1 MKKNNVKKLAVTSA
15 QAVSERMTPRAAAF
29 LQKFGGIVVIPIIVL
44 LCLAPFASGQTS
56 TGGAITVTVTDPA
69 GATVP
74 GAALELR
81 EIETN
86 DIRKAETQTNG
97 TYTFQNLIFGTYRL
111 SVTKAG
117 FQTELFEAVQ
127 VQTARV
133 TDINAILKVGGTT
146 QTVQVL
152 DTAAPL
158 VEADSSVLGDT
169 IDTKQVTNL
178 PMLSRNVMQLAF
190 LVPGW
195 SSTGGPQ
202 STAGTW
208 NNMPGGA
215 VVSADFDG
223 TPGISNRFRSGGFA
237 YGTTGVQPRI
247 EDVAEMSIQTAQL
260 DLSGIGTSAMGI
272 HIVTRHGTNEF
283 HGRLFEDFRNTD
295 LNANSWLNNAR
306 SLPRTIIKL
315 NDFGG
320 SLGGPIIKNKLFIF
334 GTWAQSLQPTT
345 TVATANVLSQSAQQ
359 GLFQYKDTS
368 GNLKTVDL
376 LQMAGAAGYPSTVLG
391 LQSSQ
396 FSKINGVLNQG
407 TLTPTSDPNISTFS
421 FLNASNS
428 TIYYPTVRADYNVSE
443 KLRVNL
449 SYGMTKTVRP
459 GTNAPVFP
467 GGIDTVDHT
476 SSNSKNQLA
485 GFGVDWTIRP
495 NMINQ
500 FHAGYMYQYS
510 VFDPENNGLD
520 LTKVIEQSWSYGTS
534 LYTSAIY
541 PRQFISSFYPL
552 LTLNDSFTWQ
562 RGKHSFVFG
571 GAVFHEQDH
580 YWNGPAGYP
589 NETLGISAQDPISSV
604 FTSGLAGVSNTNL
617 TNAENLYAELTGRVS
632 AAGIAGGGRPL
643 NPKTKQYD
651 PFGAYILDEAQASAG
666 FWAQD
671 RWKIKPNLT
680 LNYGVRFDIV
690 GDDHDVAGGYTAFR
704 TVADLWGP
712 TTVGQIFAPG
722 ALNGVQN
729 PQIQGTVHVYK
740 TAYEPSPAI
749 ALAWSPNSDKGF
761 LGSLLG
767 KDKTVIRVGYS
778 LRHYQEGAQNFW
790 AFATN
795 GGQIIFQQGSLTSNP
810 TPAVG
815 NFTPGSITV
824 GQALPP
830 YFLTPTAYAPS
841 LPASS
846 LFGSTFYGM
855 NPNIGQPYVEQ
866 WNFGIQRQLG
876 SGSAIEVRYVG
887 NLSLHQWL
895 SYNLNEYNT
904 TTNGFTTQFIAAQ
917 NNLKINQANGKG
929 ASFANNGLAGQSPL
943 PIFEAAFGTAT
954 SNFTNGTFITDLNTG
969 QAGLFARSI
978 AQNATF
984 LCNMVGSANLQPG
997 CTAKGNP
1004 NAPGAGYPINFFQV
1018 NPIATGAQAN
1028 YLDSAGSSNY
1038 NALQIDFRQRLN
1050 HGMEFN
1056 VNYTWSHS
1064 LGIAAQNQIQGQGN
1078 NIYYTAHDFRL
1089 NYSPMLFDIRQ
1100 VVHASGT
1107 YDLPFGMRQ
1116 RFLNQNRMM
1125 DYIVG
1130 GWTLGTIIAIQGGSP
1145 MIMSGG
1151 YDTLNFSDS
1160 GVVLNNGLT
1169 VQQLQ
1174 SSVGQYKSGNPW
1186 VYGLNPSSYIASN
1199 GIAAASALSPNT
1211 TPGTYAYRPFLY
1223 GPGWY
1228 NIDLS
1233 INKSIP
1239 IREKLHFTFQ
1249 AELLNA
1255 TNHPTFNFGS
1265 NGNSLSLQQTSFGQ
1279 MTGGATSP
1287 RVIELRAN
1295 IVF

>member
-1 MKKNNVKKLAVTSA
+1 MML
-15 QAVSERMTPRAAAF
+15 RAAIV
-29 LQKFGGIVVIPIIVL
+29 LQKFGARLFIPIILL
-44 LCLAPFASGQTS
+44 LCLVAGASHSAAQTS

-74 GAALELR
+74 GASLELR
-81 EIETN
+81 NAETN
-86 DIRKAETQTNG
+86 DLHKAETQSNG
-97 TYTFQNLIFGTYRL
+97 TYTFPNLLFGTYRL
-111 SVTKAG
+111 TITKAG
-117 FQTELFEAVQ
+117 FQTDLFAEVQ
-127 VQTARV
+127 VQTARI
-133 TDINAILKVGGTT
+133 TDVNASLKVGGTT
-146 QTVQVL
+146 QTVQVT

-158 VEADSSVLGDT
+158 VEADSSVLSDT

-195 SSTGGPQ
+195 SSSGGPQ
-202 STAGTW
+202 STTGTW

-215 VVSADFDG
+215 VVAADFDG

-237 YGTTGVQPRI
+237 YGTTAVQPRI
-247 EDVAEMSIQTAQL
+247 EDVAEMSIQTGQL
-260 DLSGIGTSAMGI
+260 DLGGVGTSAMGI
-272 HIVTRHGTNEF
+272 HIVTRHGTNTF

-306 SLPRTIIKL
+306 NLPRTIIKL

-334 GTWAQSLQPTT
+334 GTWAQSLQPSTA
-345 TVATANVLSQSAQQ
+345 VATANVLSPSAQQ
-359 GLFQYKDTS
+359 GLFQYKNSAGT
-368 GNLKTVDL
+368 LQTVDL
-376 LQMAGAAGYPSTVLG
+376 MQMAGAAGYANTVLP
-391 LQSSQ
+391 LQASQ

-421 FLNASNS
+421 FLNTSSA
-428 TIYYPTVRADYNVSE
+428 TTYYPTVRADYNLSDNV
-443 KLRVNL
+443 RINL

-459 GTNAPVFP
+459 GVNPPIFP
-467 GGIDTVDHT
+467 GGIDPVDHT

-485 GFGVDWTIRP
+485 GFGVDWTLRP

-500 FHAGYMYQYS
+500 FHLGYMYQYS

-520 LTKVIEQSWSYGTS
+520 LTKIIEQGWSYGTS
-534 LYTSAIY
+534 LYNGTY

-552 LTLNDSFTWQ
+552 LSANDSFNWQ
-562 RGKHSFVFG
+562 HGSHSFSFG
-571 GAVFHEQDH
+571 GAYSHEQDH

-589 NETLGISAQDPISSV
+589 SETLGISAQDPIASV
-604 FTSGLAGVSNTNL
+604 FTSGLAGVSTTNL
-617 TNAENLYAELTGRVS
+617 TNAENLYAELTGRIS
-632 AAGIAGGGRPL
+632 AVAIAGGGRPL

-651 PFGAYILDEAQASAG
+651 PFGAYILDEAQASG
-666 FWAQD
+666 GLWAQD
-671 RWKIKPNLT
+671 RWKLRPNLT
-680 LNYGVRFDIV
+680 LNYGLRFDIV
-690 GDDHDVAGGYTAFR
+690 GDDHDVAGGYTAFK

-712 TTVGQIFAPG
+712 TTVGQMFAPG

-729 PQIQGTVHVYK
+729 PQIQGTVHVYH
-740 TAYEPSPAI
+740 TGYEPSPAV
-749 ALAWSPNSDKGF
+749 ALAWSPTSDKGF
-761 LGSLLG
+761 LGKLLG
-767 KDKTVIRVGYS
+767 KDKTVVRVGYS

-795 GGQIIFQQGSLTSNP
+795 GGQIIFQQGTLTSNS

-815 NFTPGSITV
+815 NFTPGSLTV
-824 GQALPP
+824 GQTLPP
-830 YFLTPTAYAPS
+830 YFLTPASYSPS

-855 NPNIGQPYVEQ
+855 NPNIRQPYVEQ

-876 SGSAIEVRYVG
+876 PGSAIEIRYVG

-895 SYNLNEYNT
+895 AYNLNEYNT
-904 TTNGFTTQFIAAQ
+904 LTNGFTTQFVAAQ

-929 ASFANNGLAGQSPL
+929 ASFANNGLGGQSPL

-984 LCNMVGSANLQPG
+984 LCNMVGSANLSPG
-997 CTAKGNP
+997 CAAKGVP

-1018 NPIATGAQAN
+1018 NPIATGAQVN
-1028 YLDSAGSSNY
+1028 YLDSSGSSNY
-1038 NALQIDFRQRLN
+1038 NALQMDFRQRLN
-1050 HGMEFN
+1050 NGMQFN

-1107 YDLPFGMRQ
+1107 YDLPFGKGRKY
-1116 RFLNQNRMM
+1116 LNQNRFT
-1125 DYIVG
+1125 DYTIG
-1130 GWTLGTIIAIQGGSP
+1130 GWTLGTIIALQGGTP
-1145 MIMSGG
+1145 NILAGG

-1160 GVVLNNGLT
+1160 GVILNNGAT
-1169 VQQLQ
+1169 TQQLQ

-1186 VYGLNPSSYIASN
+1186 VYGLNPATYVASN
-1199 GIAAASALSPNT
+1199 GVASSSSLSPNT
-1211 TPGTYAYRPFLY
+1211 NPGTFAYRPFIY
-1223 GPGWY
+1223 SPGWY

-1239 IREKLHFTFQ
+1239 IREKLHFTVQ

-1255 TNHPTFNFGS
+1255 TNHPTFNFAS
-1265 NGNSLSLQQTSFGQ
+1265 NSNSLAIQSTSFGQ
-1279 MTGGATSP
+1279 MTSGATAP

>member
-1 MKKNNVKKLAVTSA
+1 VKKLIGTGVQTI
-15 QAVSERMTPRAAAF
+15 SENMTPTAMPILKKFCMDLAA
-29 LQKFGGIVVIPIIVL
+29 PIIFL
-44 LCLAPFASGQTS
+44 LCIAAGASLAMAQTS
-56 TGGAITVTVTDPA
+56 TGGAIAILVTDPG
-69 GATVP
+69 GATTP
-74 GAALELR
+74 GATLELR
-81 EIETN
+81 NTETN

-111 SVTKAG
+111 TITKAG
-117 FQTELFEAVQ
+117 FQTELFDAVQ

-133 TDINAILKVGGTT
+133 TDINATLKVGGTT
-146 QTVQVL
+146 QTVEVTA
-152 DTAAPL
+152 TAAPL
-158 VEADSSVLGDT
+158 VEADSSVLADT

-195 SSTGGPQ
+195 SSSGGPN
-202 STAGTW
+202 STTGTW

-237 YGTTGVQPRI
+237 YGTTAVQPRI
-247 EDVAEMSIQTAQL
+247 EDVAEMAIQTAQL
-260 DLSGIGTSAMGI
+260 DLSGVGSSAMGI
-272 HIVTRHGTNEF
+272 HIVTRHGTNTF

-306 SLPRTIIKL
+306 SLPRTIVKL

-334 GTWAQSLQPTT
+334 GTWAQSLQPSTN
-345 TVATANVLSQSAQQ
+345 VATANVLSQSAQQ
-359 GLFQYKDTS
+359 GLFQYKDSS
-368 GNLKTVDL
+368 GNLKTVNL
-376 LQMAGAAGYPSTVLG
+376 LQMAGAAGYANTVLP
-391 LQSSQ
+391 LQASQ
-396 FSKINGVLNQG
+396 FSKINGVLNLG

-421 FLNASNS
+421 FLNSSS
-428 TIYYPTVRADYNVSE
+428 TTTYYPTVRADYNATDSV
-443 KLRVNL
+443 RVNV
-449 SYGMTKTVRP
+449 SYGLTKQTQP
-459 GTNAPVFP
+459 GTNAPVYP
-467 GGIDTVDHT
+467 GGIDPVDHT

-485 GFGVDWTIRP
+485 GLGVDWTVRP

-500 FHAGYMYQYS
+500 LHVGYMYQYR

-520 LTKVIEQSWSYGTS
+520 LTKIIEQSWSYGTN

-552 LTLNDSFTWQ
+552 ISANDSFNWQ
-562 RGKHSFVFG
+562 RGSHSFVFG
-571 GAVFHEQDH
+571 GAYSHEQDH

-589 NETLGISAQDPISSV
+589 NETLAISAQDPISSV

-617 TNAENLYAELTGRVS
+617 TNAENLYAELTGRIS
-632 AAGIAGGGRPL
+632 AVNIAGGGRPL

-671 RWKIKPNLT
+671 RWRIRPNLT
-680 LNYGVRFDIV
+680 LNYGIRFDIV
-690 GDDHDVAGGYTAFR
+690 GDDHDVAGGYTAFK

-729 PQIQGTVHVYK
+729 PQIQGTVHVYH
-740 TAYEPSPAI
+740 TAYVPSPAV
-749 ALAWSPNSDKGF
+749 ALAWNPSVSGGF
-761 LGSLLG
+761 LNKLLG
-767 KDKTVIRVGYS
+767 QDKTVVRLGYS

-795 GGQIIFQQGSLTSNP
+795 GGQIIFQQGTLTSNP
-810 TPAVG
+810 TPAIG
-815 NFTPGSITV
+815 NFTPGSLTV

-855 NPNIGQPYVEQ
+855 NPNIRQPYVEQ

-876 SGSAIEVRYVG
+876 SGSAIEIRYVG

-904 TTNGFTTQFIAAQ
+904 LTNGFTTQFVAAQ

-929 ASFANNGLAGQSPL
+929 ASFVNNGLPGQSAL

-954 SNFTNGTFITDLNTG
+954 SNFANGTFITDLNTG

-984 LCNMVGSANLQPG
+984 LCNMVGSANLSPG
-997 CTAKGNP
+997 CAAKGVP
-1004 NAPGAGYPINFFQV
+1004 NAPGSGYPINFFQV

-1038 NALQIDFRQRLN
+1038 HALQVDFRQRLN
-1050 HGMEFN
+1050 HGMQFN

-1107 YDLPFGMRQ
+1107 YDLPFGKGRKFLHDN
-1116 RFLNQNRMM
+1116 RFV
-1125 DYIVG
+1125 DYAVG
-1130 GWTLGTIIAIQGGSP
+1130 GWTFGTIVALQSGSP
-1145 MIMSGG
+1145 MIMAGG

-1160 GVVLNNGLT
+1160 GVNLNNGLT
-1169 VQQLQ
+1169 TQQLQ

-1186 VYGLNPSSYIASN
+1186 VYGLNPATYIASN
-1199 GIAAASALSPNT
+1199 GVANSGSISPNT
-1211 TPGTYAYRPFLY
+1211 NPGTYAYRPFLY
-1223 GPGWY
+1223 SPGWY

-1239 IREKLHFTFQ
+1239 IRERLHFTIQ

-1265 NGNSLSLQQTSFGQ
+1265 NTNSLSIQSTSFGQ
-1279 MTGGATSP
+1279 MTAGATTP